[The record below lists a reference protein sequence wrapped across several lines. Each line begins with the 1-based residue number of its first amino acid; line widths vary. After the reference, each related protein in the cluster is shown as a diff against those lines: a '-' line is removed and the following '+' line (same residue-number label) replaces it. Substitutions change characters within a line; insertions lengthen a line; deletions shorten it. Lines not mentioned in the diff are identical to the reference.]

1 MNTISTIN
9 TIIFIYRYESPWRI
23 VFPAIY
29 FNFIFAIISMYAYYN
44 LQQGYKSFNDGIINI
59 SYEIYSICKV
69 PMNIRYQI

>member
-1 MNTISTIN
+1 MI
-9 TIIFIYRYESPWRI
+9 IIFIHRYESSWKI

-29 FNFIFAIISMYAYYN
+29 FNFIFAIISMYAHYN

-69 PMNIRYQI
+69 PMNIRYQT